1 MENTND
7 LIFILN
13 QNFEI
18 EYINEN
24 VFKRLLGYLKADL
37 LGKRPLELIHWKDQK
52 IANNIFNGN
61 LQENNNIVKLRI
73 KDQNNNYFRYEFRRK
88 IFIDQKGNLK
98 ILIISRNIDKLEDL
112 EERLNEERLKESEEK
127 FRTIAEQW
135 LMGICIIQDNRV
147 KYLNRQLADL
157 LGYTT
162 DEILSWQPGEF
173 FKTIHPDDRPMVL
186 EQAQMRNDE

>member
-37 LGKRPLELIHWKDQK
+37 LGKMPLELIHWKDQK
-52 IANNIFNGN
+52 IANTIFNGN

-73 KDQNNNYFRYEFRRK
+73 KDQNNNYFRYEFKRK
-88 IFIDQKGNLK
+88 IHK
-98 ILIISRNIDKLEDL
+98 
-112 EERLNEERLKESEEK
+112 
-127 FRTIAEQW
+127 
-135 LMGICIIQDNRV
+135 
-147 KYLNRQLADL
+147 
-157 LGYTT
+157 
-162 DEILSWQPGEF
+162 
-173 FKTIHPDDRPMVL
+173 
-186 EQAQMRNDE
+186 